1 MLFYFD
7 NALSGFIIQTYK
19 RQKGSKRHKL
29 LIVHEN
35 FIVRAFVIN
44 YTYYKKN
51 SLISHIKQ
59 NNCFNDQTS

>member
-1 MLFYFD
+1 MFFYFN
-7 NALSGFIIQTYK
+7 NALGGFIIQTYK

-44 YTYYKKN
+44 YTYYKK
-51 SLISHIKQ
+51 IV
-59 NNCFNDQTS
+59 